1 MKQYGLDAMEGANT
15 HLLTHSLTHSLTY
28 LHSDK
33 TAQYESFRP
42 LSISAL
48 KDTIRITWSDLKQTV
63 REAYNK
69 QITVWSDQFN
79 VLPGSIRHPIGAFL
93 IFSLL
98 LTFILLLVY
107 GIENTLNFQ
116 SLSYS
121 RYDPPND
128 QFVPEGCTQIPI
140 DITGDF
146 YADSNG
152 YWSGSLNY
160 QYTKAIYYTTLS
172 NFADDSNGDSLTHSL
187 THSLTYLLTYLLT
200 HSLTHALLAS

>member
-1 MKQYGLDAMEGANT
+1 MEGANT
-15 HLLTHSLTHSLTY
+15 HLYVHFVSYPLTYLLTY

-33 TAQYESFRP
+33 MAQYESFQP
-42 LSISAL
+42 ISISKL
-48 KDTIRITWSDLKQTV
+48 KDTIRITWSDLQQTL
-63 REAYNK
+63 REAYDK
-69 QITVWSDQFN
+69 QITSWSDQFN
-79 VLPGSIRHPIGAFL
+79 VLPGSIRYPIAAFL
-93 IFSLL
+93 VISLL
-98 LTFILLLVY
+98 LTFILLLIY
-107 GIENTLNFQ
+107 GIKNSLNFQ

-128 QFVPEGCTQIPI
+128 QFVPEGCEQIPI

-172 NFADDSNGDSLTHSL
+172 NFADDSNGDSLT
-187 THSLTYLLTYLLT
+187 YLLTYLLT
-200 HSLTHALLAS
+200 YSLTHLLTHLLAS